1 MSSRGTVIAWRR
13 VSRVSEL
20 RGRVMWRCP
29 WATELVITTVGSRGM
44 SRTERKEA
52 KGRFHSSC
60 LDWEKESPLRV
71 SPDE

>member
-1 MSSRGTVIAWRR
+1 MSSRGTVITWRR

-20 RGRVMWRCP
+20 HGRVRWRCP
-29 WATELVITTVGSRGM
+29 WATEVVITTVGSRGV
-44 SRTERKEA
+44 SRTKRKEA

-60 LDWEKESPLRV
+60 LDWAEENPPRV